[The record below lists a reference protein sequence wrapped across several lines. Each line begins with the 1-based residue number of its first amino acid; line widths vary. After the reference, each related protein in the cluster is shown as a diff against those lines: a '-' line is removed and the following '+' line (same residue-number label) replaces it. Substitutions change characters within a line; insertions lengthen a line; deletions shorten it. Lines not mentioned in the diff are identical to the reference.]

1 MIMTMAVNTRYQLQT
16 WDFMYSF
23 AFKKRAASLSVF
35 ILTILVFLPALKN
48 DFVNWDDDIYVYEN
62 TAIRAFDLKAL
73 AWMFTSYQGGNW
85 HPLTWLSHGLDC
97 ALWGPNP
104 FGHHLTSVV
113 LHGLNAMLVFLVI
126 VQLLLCAR
134 GFRGEV
140 ESHPAQAIPAAAV
153 TALLFGLHP
162 LRVESVAWVSE
173 RKDLLCA
180 FFVLLSILTY
190 INYTAA
196 RSGGKRLCLFVVSID
211 FAVLALMSKPM
222 AVSLPLILL
231 LIDVYP
237 LRRFSG
243 GAGRGLSVLLEKIP
257 FVVMSVASGLVT
269 LRAQQA
275 VKAIGSFDILPVQA
289 RLLNGIHALVFYLQ
303 KMFVPTGL
311 SPLYPYVHPSQIRW
325 SDLRYQISVVL
336 VVLVTAG
343 CVWLSRR
350 GGHLCS
356 AAWAYY
362 VVTLLPVIGM
372 VQVGMQAA
380 ADRYTYLPG
389 ISIFLLAGI
398 GIILV
403 WDGASRTR
411 YESLKKGFV
420 LLLLFCILSLLG
432 MLTVRQIGIWRT
444 PENLWKYVVAH
455 APVKVPL
462 AYNNLGNALARAGKL
477 EEAVSAYE
485 EALAVKPDYA
495 DAINNLG
502 IVYGRSGDVNG
513 AIAQYK
519 KVLTRAPDY
528 YRAHYNLANAFSEKG
543 LIEAAITEYEKA
555 LSINPGYERARRSL
569 MDAYARKQSLD
580 QKIGAYENTL
590 AANTADAT
598 LHNTLGDLYLK
609 KGMIGEAVDQ
619 FRQAIVL
626 RPDYAIA
633 YNYLAWI
640 YATSF
645 HDRYRNGREAVA
657 LAIRAC
663 ELTEFKN
670 AYFLDTLAAAFA
682 ESGDFKSAV
691 LYQEKALAMSQ
702 EKEQAALRARLSR
715 YQSGQAYRCY

>member
-1 MIMTMAVNTRYQLQT
+1 MISFSYKKWAVAVIVCL
-16 WDFMYSF
+16 
-23 AFKKRAASLSVF
+23 
-35 ILTILVFLPALKN
+35 LTILVYLPALKN
-48 DFVNWDDDIYVYEN
+48 DFVYWDDDLYVFEN
-62 TAIRAFDLKAL
+62 PDIRTLDLKAL
-73 AWMFTSYQGGNW
+73 AWMFTTHRTANW
-85 HPLTWLSHGLDC
+85 HPLTWLSHSMDYVF
-97 ALWGPNP
+97 WGDNP
-104 FGHHLTSVV
+104 LGHHLTNII
-113 LHGLNAMLVFLVI
+113 LHGLNALLVFLV
-126 VQLLLCAR
+126 VLQLLLRAR
-134 GFRGEV
+134 ASFV
-140 ESHPAQAIPAAAV
+140 PAASYPVWAISCAGIA
-153 TALLFGLHP
+153 ALLFGYHP
-162 LRVESVAWVSE
+162 LHVESVAWVAE

-180 FFVLLSILTY
+180 FFYLLSISSY
-190 INYTAA
+190 ISYASL
-196 RSGGKRLCLFVVSID
+196 RSRGGGLAWIVISLLCAL
-211 FAVLALMSKPM
+211 LALMSKPM
-222 AVSLPLILL
+222 AITLPLILL

-237 LRRFSG
+237 L
-243 GAGRGLSVLLEKIP
+243 GRLGREGVGRVSVLLEKIP
-257 FVVMSVASGLVT
+257 FLAMSMMSALLT
-269 LRAQQA
+269 MRAQHA
-275 VKAIGSFDILPVQA
+275 AKAIGGFDILPVQA
-289 RLLNGIHALVFYLQ
+289 RVLNGIHALAFYLQ
-303 KMFVPTGL
+303 KMVVPAGL
-311 SPLYPYVHPSQIRW
+311 SPLYPYPYPSTIRW
-325 SDLRYQISVVL
+325 SDLRYLISIIVIVL
-336 VVLVTAG
+336 ITAG
-343 CVWLSRR
+343 CVWASKR
-350 GGHLCS
+350 GKHLWS
-356 AAWAYY
+356 AAWGYY
-362 VVTLLPVIGM
+362 VVTLLPVIGI

-380 ADRYTYLPG
+380 ADRYTYLPS
-389 ISIFLLAGI
+389 ISIFLLVGVGFAWAWNGDPTRRYVLFRKGAVLI
-398 GIILV
+398 VLCFAFLV
-403 WDGASRTR
+403 
-411 YESLKKGFV
+411 F
-420 LLLLFCILSLLG
+420 G
-432 MLTVRQIGIWRT
+432 MLTVKQIDVWRT
-444 PENLWKYVVAH
+444 SENLWKYVVAH

-485 EALAVKPDYA
+485 QALAVKPDYA

-502 IVYGRSGDVNG
+502 IVYGRSGDVDG

-590 AANTADAT
+590 AANIADAT

-609 KGMIGEAVDQ
+609 KGMIGEAIDQ

-682 ESGDFKSAV
+682 EAGDFKSAV
-691 LYQEKALAMSQ
+691 LYQEKTLAMSQ
-702 EKEQAALRARLSR
+702 EKEQSALRARLRR